1 MGSKFSKASKKAKE
15 DEKKWDDLPTEGRS
29 KYSTLP
35 ASFRRK
41 TNQPE
46 EDQDVGKTGTLPRN
60 LSRNPSFSK
69 RVRKSVRSWA
79 ATKGFVDPCKVKANG
94 ETDPAVTQSQESTKP
109 SSVVLSATECK
120 DKIADVEQTDEL
132 TKAES
137 NNVTSEDKTEVI
149 VEAKAELDQ
158 EQPPKKEEEEAV
170 VLETK
175 PVTTEEPNKEEA
187 RAASEESFVIV
198 EKDDVKEEEL
208 QADLQ
213 CNVPEEATANQ
224 ENESDNTKG
233 EENVTEHVKEE
244 QTVNDEIKEENSV
257 SEPVN
262 QEEPVANEPKDEP
275 MSEET
280 TLTEVETEQVESA
293 PTTEI
298 EKEQTESVQEKQE
311 ETKETKE
318 AVISPDKLEEQEGGC

>member
-120 DKIADVEQTDEL
+120 DKIADIEQTDEL

-137 NNVTSEDKTEVI
+137 SIATPEDKTEVV
-149 VEAKAELDQ
+149 VEAQADVNQ
-158 EQPPKKEEEEAV
+158 EEPPKKEEEEAV
-170 VLETK
+170 VLESK
-175 PVTTEEPNKEEA
+175 PVTAEEPNKEEV

-198 EKDDVKEEEL
+198 EKDDVKEEESQTQL
-208 QADLQ
+208 ESK
-213 CNVPEEATANQ
+213 VPEETTSAQ
-224 ENESDNTKG
+224 E
-233 EENVTEHVKEE
+233 EEPEKSIELEIAPEHVKEE
-244 QTVNDEIKEENSV
+244 VKEPACVYIKEKETV
-257 SEPVN
+257 DEEIVDEQPVTEPVKE
-262 QEEPVANEPKDEP
+262 EEPKKDETTD
-275 MSEET
+275 ENTET
-280 TLTEVETEQVESA
+280 ATEKRDGRFLTISA
-293 PTTEI
+293 ATRPFKVFFT
-298 EKEQTESVQEKQE
+298 
-311 ETKETKE
+311 
-318 AVISPDKLEEQEGGC
+318 